1 MSKLKSL
8 VYDIR
13 YRTIF
18 ISVFVIGLFVH
29 GSRFF
34 TVYLFHDD
42 LSINGAGAT
51 FTSGRWFLQYLYDLV
66 VKLIG
71 SHINTKGF
79 IAIVSFVFLAVI
91 CCIIAR
97 DLMLK
102 SKKSLILLSAIVVTF
117 PYVTSLFGFTFTA
130 TYYCLA
136 NLMVIVAA
144 SLIQRIL
151 PMRQFWWRLV
161 VSVVLLC
168 LSIATYQGTLCVFMA
183 YLMIL
188 AIKNSLLM
196 EEESWKHFILRCCSY
211 LVVCGA
217 GYALYT
223 LCNKTILALKGLQM
237 NTYQGLNEMGSF
249 TIPQMLHRF
258 VFAYK
263 QFFFPALGKEYSY
276 YSTVTIRTCYLLVLL
291 SIVVLCLIFLV
302 KAIQEK
308 SWSKAIQLLL
318 LFLLTPAAINSI
330 FLIVDMQTATIHAL
344 MMLGSVFTLIFPLFA
359 LELLGWGRNLSRKT
373 WLQLA
378 KYGCCAVCLFL
389 VYSSA
394 YFAYQA
400 NACYTKA
407 AIQQQ
412 QSISYFTR
420 LVTRIQSVEGYST
433 SLPVA
438 FVAPREKNNEQL
450 SLWYF
455 TSVTNVRPYQ
465 FSSIINDYKWISFM
479 RMWCGYDPETV
490 SQEVLDQISSTD
502 QVQEMPCYPDDGS
515 IQIVDDVIVVKF
527 AD

>member
-1 MSKLKSL
+1 MDKLKRL
-8 VYDIR
+8 VYDTR

-34 TVYLFHDD
+34 TVYLSHDD
-42 LSINGAGAT
+42 LNIDTPGAT
-51 FTSGRWFLQYLYDLV
+51 LTSGRWFLHFLYNLD
-66 VKLIG
+66 VKFLG
-71 SHINTKGF
+71 SHINAKGF
-79 IAIVSFVFLAVI
+79 IAFISLAFLAVI

-102 SKKSLILLSAIVVTF
+102 FKKSLILLSAIVVTF
-117 PYVTSLFGFTFTA
+117 PYVTSLFGYTFTA
-130 TYYCLA
+130 TYYYLS

-161 VSVVLLC
+161 VSVILLC
-168 LSIATYQGTLCVFMA
+168 LSIATYQATLCVFVA

-217 GYALYT
+217 GYVLYS
-223 LCNKTILALKGLQM
+223 LCNKVVLAVNELQM
-237 NTYQGLNEMGSF
+237 DSYQGLNEMGSF
-249 TIPQMLHRF
+249 TISQMLHRF

-263 QFFFPALGKEYSY
+263 QFFFPSLGKEYSFY
-276 YSTVTIRTCYLLVLL
+276 GTASIRTCYLLVVL
-291 SIVVLCLIFLV
+291 SIVILCLIFLG
-302 KAIQEK
+302 KAIQKK

-330 FLIVDMQTATIHAL
+330 FLIVDVQTTSIYAL
-344 MMLGSVFTLIFPLFA
+344 MMFGMVFTLIFPLFA

-373 WLQLA
+373 WLQVA
-378 KYGCCAVCLFL
+378 KCGCCAVCLFL
-389 VYSSA
+389 VYSSV
-394 YFAYQA
+394 YFGYLA
-400 NACYTKA
+400 NVCYTKA

-412 QSISYFTR
+412 EGISYFTR
-420 LVTRIQSVEGYST
+420 LATRIQSVEGYST

-438 FVAPREKNNEQL
+438 FVGPREKDEEQL

-455 TSVTNVRPYQ
+455 TSITNIRPYQ
-465 FSSIINDYKWISFM
+465 NSSVINYYNWIPYM
-479 RMWCGYDPETV
+479 RIWCGYQPTVV
-490 SQEVLDQISSTD
+490 SQEELDEISSTTE
-502 QVQEMPCYPDDGS
+502 VQEMPCYPDDGS
-515 IQIVDDVIVVKF
+515 IQILDDVIVVKF